1 MGLNIMFWNCQG
13 IRPKRKEL
21 QLYLTENSIDI
32 IALNETFLNK
42 KYTFKVPGYDTI
54 RKDRSTGVKGGVAF
68 LVKHG
73 LVVNKEYRNEDF
85 NIITDN
91 EALAIN
97 LELSNNQNLTLATIY
112 CPNGNPSSSLFH
124 TISNLSDN
132 VMFIGDFNSKLESFG
147 CAKKNTSGPMLKT
160 IQNKLNLIY
169 LNNDEH
175 THMDRANGST
185 DILDMAFV
193 SPNLA
198 IHDIQFQIGDD
209 LGSDHLPIEIS
220 IDTTPHRNTYTN
232 HTKYK
237 FDQTDREVFESTL
250 EEALGSADFS
260 GPMSTSDL
268 DKYADFIIAAISTAV
283 DKAIPTS
290 KSVRPESTPISD
302 ETRALIK
309 EKRKLR
315 RLYSQKKDP
324 AVKTRIN
331 QLQKQVKED
340 LKLES
345 LVSWEN
351 FCNSISL
358 ESDPSKSWR
367 KIKNFLKPKG
377 QRDYPTLHH
386 ANKVAKT
393 NADKAQLF
401 AESVERHFGIESD
414 HFDSNHFHDVNKFVE
429 DNHRH
434 FYAPE
439 DPDDYRFDVGNEHEL
454 VADVDA
460 TTLIK
465 LVKFLKRGKA
475 PGPDTI
481 PNEVLR
487 LGTTTSLFHHL
498 AKLFTSSI
506 QLGYIPTAWKIATL
520 RMLLK
525 PDKLPSLTTSYRP
538 ISLISSIMKLFERV
552 IEQRLRSH
560 LEHIGFINKHQSGF
574 RRAKSTDDHL
584 FRLSQSIMESFNK
597 GEHVVAAFLDVE
609 KAFDNVWHNGLRYKI
624 FQLDLPTKMTRWL
637 SDFLVGR
644 LIQVNVNNFFS
655 NQINPK
661 AGVPQGSVLSPLLF
675 LIYVND
681 LPAPHHNQNS
691 LSQFADDTA
700 QWAFSLSVRIAA
712 KLLQQDLLN
721 LAMWC
726 AKWRIKLN
734 PEKTKVIIF
743 SRSILA
749 RKTELNLKLYGET
762 LKIYPQVKFLGIT
775 FDSQLNFKKHFEDIL
790 DRCNTRYY
798 RLRLLANK
806 KWGPSPSTL
815 IQIYKQCVRPIFE
828 YGALSTIT
836 TSDNIISKIQRL
848 QNKFIR
854 LALRLPKYICS
865 KLLHDSTGL
874 PYVKDRLLSC
884 ATKSLDRIAQNP
896 LVEESISRNRLN
908 PAWDRFPTPLSVVRP
923 GQPSA

>member
-268 DKYADFIIAAISTAV
+268 DKYADFFIAAISTAV

-434 FYAPE
+434 FYPPE

-498 AKLFTSSI
+498 AKLFTSSV

-624 FQLDLPTKMTRWL
+624 FQLDLPTKMTCWL

-661 AGVPQGSVLSPLLF
+661 AGVPQGSVLSPLFF

-749 RKTELNLKLYGET
+749 RKTELNQKLYGET

-836 TSDNIISKIQRL
+836 TSDNTISKIQRL

-854 LALRLPKYICS
+854 LALCLPKYICS